1 MDSFEKER
9 KHIVD
14 LINQYNKNK
23 YNVLM
28 ELENYIKENN
38 IDLKNI
44 NNENF
49 DLLNFTINSIS
60 NNNKKEGIYYDSYDN
75 VKLINFIIKHCPYE
89 NLNYIY
95 PRSIIQEPPLFTA
108 ISKYKFKIAD
118 YLIKQGANINYKI
131 NSNNINNNMNIINS
145 LNKQC
150 DDKILKYILN
160 RNFDISNITLDLLN
174 KLINKKEN
182 LLNIIFKHYIFD
194 NDFILRFTSFYKN
207 KIPLSNEKL
216 KELIDEE
223 KNKIYMD
230 DCLYDTSI
238 KWGRC
243 NVTKTL
249 LDYDSRDEK
258 VILEIIYKYKLLEKA
273 VIFSNYELM
282 EKILS
287 YKNLNLEK
295 FDFEKIYT
303 DLSCQKKDD
312 SRQLELLTELL
323 IKRSYDLS
331 SINFEK
337 VLIHTRIY
345 GNVSILK
352 YIIKNII
359 LKVPSIND
367 NHIDVTN
374 IKNCNSTFL
383 ILILNVAIQIAD
395 INLVKC
401 IMENEE
407 LKSKFDINNRDNDGN
422 EAIMVALY
430 SPVSNYFNGKRQIKC
445 DEIFKYLLENGV
457 NCNKKDKYNNF
468 LLTDVIYSG
477 NYMMIKYFL
486 KQNLIIE
493 KSSIDNNY
501 SPLLRE
507 SIYQNRVV
515 DFESLM
521 QHNEF
526 NKIDNSISIQKNVF
540 TPLVFAYLSNYTDIF
555 KILLEKTDINEKDG
569 FKNTLLFYAILKEDI
584 PTIEYLIKNNVDINF
599 EDKFSNSALD
609 ISLKINNIKIFN
621 MILNHRNLKL
631 YTINSQLETPFSV
644 IIKSRYYNIEKKLSM
659 IKSLIDKGFDLNKPD
674 GYRKSALA
682 YSIEEN
688 LLPIIKLLI
697 ENRANVNFVG
707 GNGNSPLGYAIQ
719 KKSLPIVKLLV
730 NNGAKIN
737 CLINDTNTS
746 MRYEDNMKLLL
757 YAIKMDDLE
766 IIKFLIEHSSN
777 TDFEDVNFCFSL
789 MDSINKNIIFEL
801 FDYFKICN
809 IAIFKSDLLKLL
821 IQKCKLNL
829 LKIIIPKY
837 VDSNL
842 KDEDGNTLLANSVI
856 ASNFQLVNYL
866 VRCGA
871 NLHSRNHKNETI
883 NDINKNYNFKYN
895 TEIYEK
901 IKKII
906 EKN

>member
-1 MDSFEKER
+1 
-9 KHIVD
+9 
-14 LINQYNKNK
+14 
-23 YNVLM
+23 
-28 ELENYIKENN
+28 
-38 IDLKNI
+38 
-44 NNENF
+44 
-49 DLLNFTINSIS
+49 
-60 NNNKKEGIYYDSYDN
+60 
-75 VKLINFIIKHCPYE
+75 
-89 NLNYIY
+89 
-95 PRSIIQEPPLFTA
+95 
-108 ISKYKFKIAD
+108 
-118 YLIKQGANINYKI
+118 
-131 NSNNINNNMNIINS
+131 
-145 LNKQC
+145 
-150 DDKILKYILN
+150 
-160 RNFDISNITLDLLN
+160 
-174 KLINKKEN
+174 
-182 LLNIIFKHYIFD
+182 
-194 NDFILRFTSFYKN
+194 
-207 KIPLSNEKL
+207 
-216 KELIDEE
+216 
-223 KNKIYMD
+223 
-230 DCLYDTSI
+230 
-238 KWGRC
+238 
-243 NVTKTL
+243 
-249 LDYDSRDEK
+249 
-258 VILEIIYKYKLLEKA
+258 
-273 VIFSNYELM
+273 M

-312 SRQLELLTELL
+312 
-323 IKRSYDLS
+323 I
-331 SINFEK
+331 
-337 VLIHTRIY
+337 
-345 GNVSILK
+345 
-352 YIIKNII
+352 
-359 LKVPSIND
+359 PSIND

-457 NCNKKDKYNNF
+457 NCNKKINIITFINGCNIFWKLYD
-468 LLTDVIYSG
+468 D
-477 NYMMIKYFL
+477 KYFL

-730 NNGAKIN
+730 NNGAKI
-737 CLINDTNTS
+737 
-746 MRYEDNMKLLL
+746 
-757 YAIKMDDLE
+757 
-766 IIKFLIEHSSN
+766 
-777 TDFEDVNFCFSL
+777 
-789 MDSINKNIIFEL
+789 
-801 FDYFKICN
+801 
-809 IAIFKSDLLKLL
+809 IA
-821 IQKCKLNL
+821 
-829 LKIIIPKY
+829 
-837 VDSNL
+837 
-842 KDEDGNTLLANSVI
+842 
-856 ASNFQLVNYL
+856 
-866 VRCGA
+866 
-871 NLHSRNHKNETI
+871 
-883 NDINKNYNFKYN
+883 
-895 TEIYEK
+895 
-901 IKKII
+901 
-906 EKN
+906 